1 MKQVHEIDR
10 DRFSEWVHQYWQ
22 PVIAILL
29 AIVLAYSLIEFLS
42 YRNKQYNATAGDDW
56 YQLVKKDKL
65 ELSEIDAFIKQ
76 YPDTSWSH
84 FAYLVRGAMKSAG
97 LDSSTTEDAIKD
109 FNVILNESKDD
120 ILKDNTR
127 IKLALLA
134 VTQGKNDEAI
144 KLFNDVVSLPF
155 KIQSNL
161 YKAYLLRV
169 ENRES
174 ELVSAIGF
182 ANDNQQYLSQQD
194 KAIYASLEATIRQ
207 KPNES

>member
-1 MKQVHEIDR
+1 MKQVHEVDR

-42 YRNKQYNATAGDDW
+42 YRNKQYNASAGDDW

-76 YPDTSWSH
+76 YPNTSWSH
-84 FAYLVRGAMKSAG
+84 FAYLVRGAIKSAG
-97 LDSSTTEDAIKD
+97 LDSSTTEDAIND

-120 ILKDNTR
+120 ILKDNAR